1 MAARATGSG
10 TISFGLVSI
19 PVRFYV
25 ATHSEQV
32 SFNMLH
38 RECGTRIRQQLVCP
52 HCERPI
58 ERNEIVKGFQ
68 FATDQFV
75 TFSDEELRGLE
86 AEANR
91 SIDIHEFVPLANV
104 DPLYFDGAHYLG
116 PDRGAEKAYHLL
128 VEAMRDSGK
137 GALAKYTSHGKEHL
151 GLIRPHDGGLVLHAM
166 HYADEVRS
174 LADIDLGG
182 QPKVRATEVDLA
194 LKLVAQL
201 SVDAFR
207 PEQYQDEYR
216 DRVQHAVQTKVEG
229 KEVTAAAP
237 APAKAQ
243 VIDLMDALKRS
254 LAREG
259 TRPEGRRAAA
269 PGIETATKRRPAA
282 AARRRETPT
291 ARHRAHKK

>member
-38 RECGTRIRQQLVCP
+38 RECGTRIRQQIVCP
-52 HCERPI
+52 HCERPV
-58 ERNEIVKGFQ
+58 ERSDTVKGFQ

-75 TFSDEELRGLE
+75 TFSDDDLKGLE

-91 SIDIHEFVPLANV
+91 SIDIHEFIPLASV
-104 DPLYFDGAHYLG
+104 DPIYFDGAHYLG
-116 PDRGAEKAYHLL
+116 PDKGAEKAYHLL

-151 GLIRPHDGGLVLHAM
+151 GLIRPHDRGLVLHAM
-166 HYADEVRS
+166 HYGDEVRS
-174 LADIDLGG
+174 MADVDLGG
-182 QPKVRATEVDLA
+182 APTVRAGEVDLA
-194 LKLVAQL
+194 RKLVAQL
-201 SVDAFR
+201 STDAFH
-207 PEQYQDEYR
+207 PEAYRDEYR
-216 DRVQHAVQTKVEG
+216 DRVQQAVQKKVEG
-229 KEVTAAAP
+229 QEVTAAAP
-237 APAKAQ
+237 QPAKAQ

-254 LAREG
+254 LGREG
-259 TRPEGRRAAA
+259 IRPAGRHIAASE
-269 PGIETATKRRPAA
+269 ETAPKRRPAA
-282 AARRRETPT
+282 AARRREVPA
-291 ARHRAHKK
+291 ARRRAHKK